1 MRCGTRALVIAALGA
16 AGTISSIANGEVI
29 YAVTSQQ
36 FLITFD
42 SANPSALLSSTPLA
56 GFLSNERVVG
66 IDFRPATGEL
76 YALGSFNRVYTVNAS
91 SGAVIAGAPIGVNLD
106 GAAFGFDF
114 NPTIDRIR
122 IVTDVNNNYVYNPA
136 TFQLQLTATDVFYGA
151 ADPNFGVDPNVV
163 HSAYTNNFNGATS
176 TQLYGID
183 SGLDILV
190 TQANNAGTLGTVGP
204 LGVNVTALGGFD
216 ISGQT
221 GVAYAVMQP
230 ANDQRSFLYS
240 INLFN
245 GAATNLGQ
253 VGGGLTIEAMSVLP
267 IPSVGTVGVMGMLG
281 GLTLARRRR

>member
-1 MRCGTRALVIAALGA
+1 MRCGTRALVIAAFGA
-16 AGTISSIANGEVI
+16 AGTLSSIANGEVI

-36 FLITFD
+36 FLISFD
-42 SANPSALLSSTPLA
+42 SANPSALLSSSPLS
-56 GFLSNERVVG
+56 GFAQNERVVG

-76 YALGSFNRVYTVNAS
+76 FALGSLNNLYRINNSGQVLTGS
-91 SGAVIAGAPIGVNLD
+91 SVGLNLD

-122 IVTDVNNNYVYNPA
+122 IVTDVNNNYVYNPNTLA
-136 TFQLQLTATDVFYGA
+136 LQLVATDVFYGP
-151 ADPNFGVDPNVV
+151 ADPNFGFDPNVV

-204 LGVNVTALGGFD
+204 LGLNVTALGGFD

-221 GVAYAVMQP
+221 DVAYAIMQP

-240 INLFN
+240 INLLN
-245 GAATNLGQ
+245 GGATNLGQ
-253 VGGGLTIEAMSVLP
+253 VGGGLTIEAMSVLQV
-267 IPSVGTVGVMGMLG
+267 PSVGTVGAMGLLG
-281 GLTLARRRR
+281 GLSLARRRR